1 MKELAPAVC
10 MWSEYYLEAEALLDK
25 IKLVGDKDPSYSPW
39 RRSMVYGMSNTN
51 KTRGILESEKR
62 TSVEMNFAPFIGKN
76 AKRLDDPDALA
87 LKDHLLDLHNQVEIL
102 LQNYKS
108 AFRLILK
115 KSEMWNCLKYENKTE
130 FQLHSD
136 ANSQNMRQLTL
147 LVYLNDDYVG
157 GELEIPLFKVKV
169 KPPAGSIILMPSS
182 FPYSHTALP
191 VEEGTKYVIVN
202 WYS

>member
-1 MKELAPAVC
+1 
-10 MWSEYYLEAEALLDK
+10 MWNEYYSEAEALLDK

-39 RRSMVYGMSNTN
+39 RRSVVYGMADTN
-51 KTRGILESEKR
+51 KTRGTIESEKR
-62 TSVEMNFAPFIGKN
+62 TSVEMNFEPFIGKN

-87 LKDHLLDLHNQVEIL
+87 LRDHLVELNQQVNAL

-108 AFRLILK
+108 AFRLNLK
-115 KSEMWNCLKYENKTE
+115 KSEMMSCLKYTNKTE
-130 FQLHSD
+130 FQLHAD
-136 ANSQNMRQLTL
+136 ADSLNMRQVTL
-147 LVYLNDDYVG
+147 LIYLNDDYTG

-191 VEEGTKYVIVN
+191 VEEGTKYVIVT
-202 WYS
+202 WHS